1 MGRTDPDCQHHRP
14 MTQPPSDKRPESAQL
29 LEAILRSPSYAEA
42 DRDLGFLDGS
52 DTRGVRLQLD
62 YLKAELMLASFDI
75 EHTIVVFGSAQI
87 QDPECRRS
95 DFRWERTNPR
105 WYLRDVRSH

>member
-1 MGRTDPDCQHHRP
+1 
-14 MTQPPSDKRPESAQL
+14 MTQPPSDNRPESAQL

-62 YLKAELMLASFDI
+62 YL
-75 EHTIVVFGSAQI
+75 
-87 QDPECRRS
+87 
-95 DFRWERTNPR
+95 
-105 WYLRDVRSH
+105 